1 MEIGETGEHGQAA
14 VGAVVLVPKLVLDNA
29 ITLLRKTV
37 EEIAVAA
44 IKKGRPATHTLV
56 VITMANCCFTIY
68 SLSSKRYISKFL
80 FLIMYCLFFNH
91 RTNNSQL

>member
-14 VGAVVLVPKLVLDNA
+14 VGAVVVVAKLVLDNA

-44 IKKGRPATHTLV
+44 LKQCPPATKTFV
-56 VITMANCCFTIY
+56 RVITMANCCLTIY
-68 SLSSKRYISKFL
+68 SLKIEEFYMQNYYI
-80 FLIMYCLFFNH
+80 
-91 RTNNSQL
+91 Q

>member
-14 VGAVVLVPKLVLDNA
+14 VGAVVVVAKLVLDNA

-44 IKKGRPATHTLV
+44 IKKGRLATHTLV
-56 VITMANCCFTIY
+56 RVITMANCYFTIY
-68 SLSSKRYISKFL
+68 SQMKNHFLCYCCETYIDIKFV
-80 FLIMYCLFFNH
+80 FKGSHMCD
-91 RTNNSQL
+91 

>member
-37 EEIAVAA
+37 EEIVVAA
-44 IKKGRPATHTLV
+44 IKKASPATQSLV
-56 VITMANCCFTIY
+56 RVITIANCCFTIY
-68 SLSSKRYISKFL
+68 SLSSR
-80 FLIMYCLFFNH
+80 
-91 RTNNSQL
+91 

>member
-37 EEIAVAA
+37 EEIAMAA
-44 IKKGRPATHTLV
+44 LKKCRPATKTFV
-56 VITMANCCFTIY
+56 RVITMANCCLTIY
-68 SLSSKRYISKFL
+68 SLKIEEFYMQNYYI
-80 FLIMYCLFFNH
+80 
-91 RTNNSQL
+91 Q